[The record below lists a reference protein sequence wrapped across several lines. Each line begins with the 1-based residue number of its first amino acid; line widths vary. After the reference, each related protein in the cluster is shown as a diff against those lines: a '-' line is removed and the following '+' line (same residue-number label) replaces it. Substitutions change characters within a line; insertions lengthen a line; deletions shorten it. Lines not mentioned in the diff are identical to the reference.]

1 MADYL
6 HSFFFGIFPYICL
19 SVFIIGSI
27 VRYDREPYTWRSGS
41 SQLLRRKQLMWGS
54 NLFHIGILFL
64 FLGHFAGLLTPHAV
78 YTLVISVPAKQM
90 LAIVTGGIAGVVCF
104 IGLTML
110 LHRRLFDA
118 RIRVTSSTMDLA
130 ILVIL
135 WLQLVIGLV
144 TLPFSLAH
152 ADGSVMLRLS
162 EWAQRIVT
170 FRGGA
175 ADLVEGLAIP
185 YQIHL
190 VLGMTIFLLFPFS
203 RLVHMF
209 SVPVRYL
216 WRGGYQVVRAQGS
229 GRSRPP
235 ASGTTPTPA
244 E

>member
-6 HSFFFGIFPYICL
+6 HSFFFGIYPYICL
-19 SVFIIGSI
+19 SVLIIGSI

-54 NLFHIGILFL
+54 NLFHVGILFL
-64 FLGHFAGLLTPHAV
+64 FLGHFAGLLTPHEV

-104 IGLTML
+104 VGLTML
-110 LHRRLFDA
+110 LHRRLFDP

-135 WLQLVIGLV
+135 WLQLVIGLA
-144 TLPFSLAH
+144 TLPFSIAH
-152 ADGSVMLRLS
+152 ADGGIMLRLS
-162 EWAQRIVT
+162 EWAQRILT

-175 ADLVEGLAIP
+175 AELVEGVGWS

-190 VLGMTIFLLFPFS
+190 VLGLTIFLLFPFS

-216 WRGGYQVVRAQGS
+216 WRGGYQVVRTQGS
-229 GRSRPP
+229 GRSPRRS
-235 ASGTTPTPA
+235 SGTTPSAA